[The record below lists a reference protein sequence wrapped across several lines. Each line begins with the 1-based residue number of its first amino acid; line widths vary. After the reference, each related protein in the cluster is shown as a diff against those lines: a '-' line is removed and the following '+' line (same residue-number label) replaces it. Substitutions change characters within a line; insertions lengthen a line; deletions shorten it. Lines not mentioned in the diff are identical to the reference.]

1 MARQK
6 GVIKLK
12 GKIGDLSFYQSR
24 DGNLVRE
31 KGGVDGTRIANDPA
45 FARTRENGAEF
56 GSSATS
62 GKLVRDAVR
71 TLMMSASDGRV
82 TARLTKLMTSI
93 KNLDVTSARGE
104 RTVGTAIALPAAKAR
119 LKGFNFNNRA
129 ILGSVLYKPYTVDT
143 STGEINITD
152 LAPMNDVAFPRGA
165 THLTLRGGWAKIDFT
180 TNEQTIEFTN
190 SVNLP
195 IDGTLSTVDLIPTA
209 VPAGA
214 GVDVFLLMIEFTQE
228 VNAIQY
234 SLKNGAFNALCIVD
248 VA

>member
-1 MARQK
+1 
-6 GVIKLK
+6 
-12 GKIGDLSFYQSR
+12 
-24 DGNLVRE
+24 
-31 KGGVDGTRIANDPA
+31 
-45 FARTRENGAEF
+45 
-56 GSSATS
+56 
-62 GKLVRDAVR
+62 
-71 TLMMSASDGRV
+71 
-82 TARLTKLMTSI
+82 
-93 KNLDVTSARGE
+93 
-104 RTVGTAIALPAAKAR
+104 
-119 LKGFNFNNRA
+119 
-129 ILGSVLYKPYTVDT
+129 
-143 STGEINITD
+143 